1 MVALPKV
8 ILASGSP
15 RRKQLLQQADVVFEV
30 IVPNTAE
37 LVPPHTPLP
46 QVPAIIALEK
56 AAAVNAQL
64 QNQEVIIVAADTVV
78 LLENQLIGKP
88 TTTQEAIATLQQ
100 LQGNTHT
107 VVTGVA
113 ILYKGKTHQFSE
125 STEVT
130 MCPLT
135 DAQIEY
141 YVQTYQPF
149 DKAGAYAI
157 QEWIGAVAIEK
168 INGCYYN
175 VMGLPIQKVYQYFQ
189 QIILAETT

>member
-1 MVALPKV
+1 MVAFPKV

-15 RRKQLLQQADVVFEV
+15 RRKQLLQQADIEFDV

-37 LVPPHTPLP
+37 LVPPHTPLH

-56 AAAVNAQL
+56 ATAVNAQV
-64 QNQEVIIVAADTVV
+64 QNNDAIILAADTVV
-78 LLENQLIGKP
+78 LLKNRLIGKP
-88 TTTQEAIATLQQ
+88 ASTKEAVAILQQ
-100 LQGNTHT
+100 LQGSTHT

-130 MCPLT
+130 MCSLT
-135 DAQIEY
+135 DAQIDY

-175 VMGLPIQKVYQYFQ
+175 VMGLPIQKVYEYFQ